1 MADTAFMKQYRQEF
15 VLGFEDRQSILRATT
30 VQEAVISGN
39 EAIFLV
45 ADSGT
50 QSGSGATAQTRGVNG
65 LIPARADDNQQKTAT
80 LREWHDL
87 VRKTNF
93 NIFASQGDQ
102 RRLMQITSMGTVNR
116 KIDDIIIAELDTATN
131 DTGTATQAS
140 LDLVVYARTILG
152 NNFVDITDEDNMF
165 GLISPGFEGYLM
177 QIPEYASADYIEVKP
192 FTGPAR
198 RFRRWMGVNWMCHPR
213 LTNSVGA
220 GGTGTSEQCFMYHRD
235 SIGCAVNKDGL
246 ESPVGYDEE
255 QAYSWARTSIDLGAK
270 LLQNTGIVMMKHDA
284 SGYVAQ

>member
-1 MADTAFMKQYRQEF
+1 MADTAFQRQYRQEYIH
-15 VLGFEDRQSILRATT
+15 GFEDRQSILRATT
-30 VQEAVISGN
+30 VQEAVIKGN

-45 ADSGT
+45 SDSGA
-50 QSGSGATAQTRGVNG
+50 ATAVTRGVDG
-65 LIPARADDNQQKTAT
+65 LIPARSDNNTQNTAT

-102 RRLMQITSMGTVNR
+102 RRIMQETTMGVVNR
-116 KIDDIIIAELDTATN
+116 KIDDIVIAELDKATN
-131 DTGTATQAS
+131 DTGAAAVAT
-140 LDLVVYARTILG
+140 LDMVVHARTILG
-152 NNFVDITDEDNMF
+152 NNFVDLTDEDNMY

-177 QIPEYASADYIEVKP
+177 QIPEYASADYVEVKP

-213 LTNSVGA
+213 LTGSVGA
-220 GGTGTSEQCFMYHRD
+220 GGDGTSEQCFMYHRN
-235 SIGCAVNKDGL
+235 SLGCAVDKDGIDT
-246 ESPVGYDEE
+246 PVGYDEE
-255 QAYSWARTSIDLGAK
+255 QAYSYARVSVHLGAIQ
-270 LLQNTGIVMMKHDA
+270 LQNSGMVMMKHDA